1 MSLNRIFFDT
11 DVIVNWLTKEIEIKT
26 VSGRELW
33 TAPYKIIKH
42 LDIGPGKW
50 DGFIPLTT
58 VLELRYLLRRKKRY
72 SVKQIEE
79 DIGKITALF
88 EVVIPDTT
96 DMLQASS
103 LQSEY
108 PLDPFDAIHLSLCLS
123 LKPVV
128 LVSRDKEFL
137 EISKKFISA
146 YTPED
151 FLSANSL

>member
-1 MSLNRIFFDT
+1 MRLNRILFDT
-11 DVIVNWLTKEIEIKT
+11 DVIVNWLTKETET
-26 VSGRELW
+26 VTGRELW

-42 LDIGPGKW
+42 LDSGSGKRE
-50 DGFIPLTT
+50 GFIPLTT

-72 SVKQIEE
+72 SIKQVEE
-79 DIGKITALF
+79 DIGKITAFF

-108 PLDPFDAIHLSLCLS
+108 PLDPFDAIHLALCLS

-151 FLSANSL
+151 FLSANPL

>member
-11 DVIVNWLTKEIEIKT
+11 DVIVNWLTKEIET

-96 DMLQASS
+96 DMLQAVLSN
-103 LQSEY
+103 QSTLLTLLMQY
-108 PLDPFDAIHLSLCLS
+108 IFPCVYLLNLLSL
-123 LKPVV
+123 
-128 LVSRDKEFL
+128 FH
-137 EISKKFISA
+137 EIKNF
-146 YTPED
+146 
-151 FLSANSL
+151 

>member
-11 DVIVNWLTKEIEIKT
+11 DVIVNWLTKEIET

-33 TAPYKIIKH
+33 TTPYKIIKH
-42 LDIGPGKW
+42 LDIGHGKW

-72 SVKQIEE
+72 SIKQIEE
-79 DIGKITALF
+79 DIGKISTLF

>member
-1 MSLNRIFFDT
+1 MFDT
-11 DVIVNWLTKEIEIKT
+11 DVIVNWLTKETET
-26 VSGRELW
+26 VTGRDLW

-42 LDIGPGKW
+42 LDSGSGERE
-50 DGFIPLTT
+50 GFIPLTT

-72 SVKQIEE
+72 SIKQIED
-79 DIGKITALF
+79 DICKITAFF

-108 PLDPFDAIHLSLCLS
+108 PLDPFDAIHLVLCLS

-137 EISKKFISA
+137 EISKKFIPA
-146 YTPED
+146 YTPEE
-151 FLSANSL
+151 FLSANPL

>member
-1 MSLNRIFFDT
+1 MRQNRIFFDT
-11 DVIVNWLTKEIEIKT
+11 DVIVNWLTKETETI
-26 VSGRELW
+26 SGRELW

-42 LDIGPGKW
+42 LDIGAGKRE
-50 DGFIPLTT
+50 GFIPLTT

-72 SVKQIEE
+72 SVKQVEE
-79 DIGKITALF
+79 DIGKITAFF

>member
-1 MSLNRIFFDT
+1 MRQNRIFFDT
-11 DVIVNWLTKEIEIKT
+11 DVIVNWLTKETETI
-26 VSGRELW
+26 SGRELW

-42 LDIGPGKW
+42 LDIGAGKRE
-50 DGFIPLTT
+50 GFIPLTT

-72 SVKQIEE
+72 SVKQVEE
-79 DIGKITALF
+79 DIGKITAFF

-108 PLDPFDAIHLSLCLS
+108 PLDPFDAIHLALCLS

>member
-11 DVIVNWLTKEIEIKT
+11 DVIVNWLTKETETI
-26 VSGRELW
+26 SGRELW

-42 LDIGPGKW
+42 LDIGAGKRE
-50 DGFIPLTT
+50 GFIPLTT

-72 SVKQIEE
+72 SVKQVEE

-108 PLDPFDAIHLSLCLS
+108 PLDPFDAIHLALCLS

-151 FLSANSL
+151 FLLANSL

>member
-11 DVIVNWLTKEIEIKT
+11 DVIVNWLTKEIET

-58 VLELRYLLRRKKRY
+58 LRYLLRRKKRY
-72 SVKQIEE
+72 SAKQIEE

>member
-1 MSLNRIFFDT
+1 MRQNRIFFDT
-11 DVIVNWLTKEIEIKT
+11 DVIVNWLTKETETI
-26 VSGRELW
+26 SGRELW

-42 LDIGPGKW
+42 LDIGAGKRE
-50 DGFIPLTT
+50 GFIPLTT

-72 SVKQIEE
+72 SVKQVEE
-79 DIGKITALF
+79 DIGKITAFF

-108 PLDPFDAIHLSLCLS
+108 PLDPFDAIHLALCLS

-151 FLSANSL
+151 FLSANPL

>member
-1 MSLNRIFFDT
+1 MRQNRIFFDT
-11 DVIVNWLTKEIEIKT
+11 DVIVNWLTKEIET
-26 VSGRELW
+26 ASGRELW
-33 TAPYKIIKH
+33 TAPYKIIKR
-42 LDIGPGKW
+42 LDIVSGKRE
-50 DGFIPLTT
+50 GFIPLTT

-72 SVKQIEE
+72 SVKQVEE

-108 PLDPFDAIHLSLCLS
+108 PLDPFDAIHLALCLS

>member
-1 MSLNRIFFDT
+1 M
-11 DVIVNWLTKEIEIKT
+11 
-26 VSGRELW
+26 
-33 TAPYKIIKH
+33 
-42 LDIGPGKW
+42 DIGPGKW

>member
-1 MSLNRIFFDT
+1 MRQNRIFFDT
-11 DVIVNWLTKEIEIKT
+11 DVIVNWLTKETETI
-26 VSGRELW
+26 SGRELW

-42 LDIGPGKW
+42 LGIGAGKRE
-50 DGFIPLTT
+50 GFIPLTT

-72 SVKQIEE
+72 SVKQVEE
-79 DIGKITALF
+79 DIGKITAFF

-108 PLDPFDAIHLSLCLS
+108 PLDPFDAIHLALCLS

-128 LVSRDKEFL
+128 LISRDKEFL

-151 FLSANSL
+151 FLSANSF

>member
-1 MSLNRIFFDT
+1 MRKNRIFFDT
-11 DVIVNWLTKEIEIKT
+11 DVIVNWLTKETETI
-26 VSGRELW
+26 SGRELW
-33 TAPYKIIKH
+33 TAPYKIINH
-42 LDIGPGKW
+42 LDIVAGKRE
-50 DGFIPLTT
+50 GFIPLTT

-79 DIGKITALF
+79 DIGKITAFF

-103 LQSEY
+103 LQSEH
-108 PLDPFDAIHLSLCLS
+108 PFDAIHLALCLS

-137 EISKKFISA
+137 AISKKFISA

>member
-1 MSLNRIFFDT
+1 MRQNRIFFDT
-11 DVIVNWLTKEIEIKT
+11 DVIVNWLTKEIET

-72 SVKQIEE
+72 SAKQIEE

-151 FLSANSL
+151 FLSANFL

>member
-11 DVIVNWLTKEIEIKT
+11 DVIVNWLTKEIET

-50 DGFIPLTT
+50 EGFIPLTT
-58 VLELRYLLRRKKRY
+58 VLELMYLLRRKKRY

-137 EISKKFISA
+137 EILKKFIPA

>member
-1 MSLNRIFFDT
+1 MRQNRIFFDT
-11 DVIVNWLTKEIEIKT
+11 DVIVNWLTKETETI
-26 VSGRELW
+26 SGRELW

-42 LDIGPGKW
+42 LDIGAEKRK
-50 DGFIPLTT
+50 GFIPLRT

-72 SVKQIEE
+72 SVKQVEE
-79 DIGKITALF
+79 DIGKITAFF
-88 EVVIPDTT
+88 EVVIPDIT

-108 PLDPFDAIHLSLCLS
+108 PLDPFDAIHLALCLS

>member
-1 MSLNRIFFDT
+1 MRQNRIFFDT
-11 DVIVNWLTKEIEIKT
+11 DVIVNWLTKETETI
-26 VSGRELW
+26 SGRELW

-42 LDIGPGKW
+42 LDIGAGKRK
-50 DGFIPLTT
+50 GFIPLTT

-72 SVKQIEE
+72 SVKQVEE
-79 DIGKITALF
+79 DIGKITAFF

-96 DMLQASS
+96 DMLQAST

-108 PLDPFDAIHLSLCLS
+108 PLDPFDAIHLALCLS

-151 FLSANSL
+151 FLSATSL

>member
-1 MSLNRIFFDT
+1 MKPNKILFDT
-11 DVIVNWLTKEIEIKT
+11 DVIVNWLTKETET
-26 VSGRELW
+26 VTGRDLW

-42 LDIGPGKW
+42 LDSVSGKLE
-50 DGFIPLTT
+50 GFIALTT

-72 SVKQIEE
+72 SIKQVEE
-79 DIGKITALF
+79 DISKITAFF
-88 EVVIPDTT
+88 EVIIPDTT
-96 DMLQASS
+96 DMLQAGS

-108 PLDPFDAIHLSLCLS
+108 PLDPFDAIQLALCLS

-137 EISKKFISA
+137 EISKKFITA

-151 FLSANSL
+151 FLSANPL

>member
-1 MSLNRIFFDT
+1 MRQNRIFFDT
-11 DVIVNWLTKEIEIKT
+11 DVIVNWLTKETETI
-26 VSGRELW
+26 SGRELW
-33 TAPYKIIKH
+33 TAPYKIINH
-42 LDIGPGKW
+42 LDSGAGIRE
-50 DGFIPLTT
+50 GFIPLTT

-72 SVKQIEE
+72 SVKQVEE
-79 DIGKITALF
+79 DIGKITAFF

-103 LQSEY
+103 LQSEH
-108 PLDPFDAIHLSLCLS
+108 PLDPFDAIHLALCLS

>member
-1 MSLNRIFFDT
+1 MKQNRIFFDT
-11 DVIVNWLTKEIEIKT
+11 DVIVNWLTKETETI
-26 VSGRELW
+26 SGRELW
-33 TAPYKIIKH
+33 TAPYKIINH
-42 LDIGPGKW
+42 LGIGAGKRE
-50 DGFIPLTT
+50 GFIPLTT

-72 SVKQIEE
+72 SVKQVEE
-79 DIGKITALF
+79 DICKITAFF

-108 PLDPFDAIHLSLCLS
+108 PLDPFDAIHLALCLS

-151 FLSANSL
+151 FLSANSF

>member
-1 MSLNRIFFDT
+1 MRLDRILFDT
-11 DVIVNWLTKEIEIKT
+11 DVIVNWLTKETET
-26 VSGRELW
+26 VTGRELW

-42 LDIGPGKW
+42 LDSGSGKRE
-50 DGFIPLTT
+50 GFVPLTT
-58 VLELRYLLRRKKRY
+58 VLELRYLLRRKKRC
-72 SVKQIEE
+72 SIKQVEE
-79 DIGKITALF
+79 DISKITAFF

-96 DMLQASS
+96 DMLQACS

-108 PLDPFDAIHLSLCLS
+108 PLDPFDAIHLALCLS

-128 LVSRDKEFL
+128 LVSRDKVFL
-137 EISKKFISA
+137 EISNKFISA

>member
-1 MSLNRIFFDT
+1 MRQNRIFFDT
-11 DVIVNWLTKEIEIKT
+11 DVIVNWLTKETETI
-26 VSGRELW
+26 SGRELW

-42 LDIGPGKW
+42 LDIGAGKRE
-50 DGFIPLTT
+50 GFIPLTT

-72 SVKQIEE
+72 SVKQVEE
-79 DIGKITALF
+79 DIGKITAFF

-108 PLDPFDAIHLSLCLS
+108 PLDPFDAIHLALCLS

-137 EISKKFISA
+137 GISKKFISA

>member
-1 MSLNRIFFDT
+1 MKQNRIFFDT
-11 DVIVNWLTKEIEIKT
+11 DVIVNWLTKETETI
-26 VSGRELW
+26 
-33 TAPYKIIKH
+33 
-42 LDIGPGKW
+42 
-50 DGFIPLTT
+50 F
-58 VLELRYLLRRKKRY
+58 
-72 SVKQIEE
+72 
-79 DIGKITALF
+79 F

-108 PLDPFDAIHLSLCLS
+108 PLDPFDAIHLALCLS

-151 FLSANSL
+151 FLSANSF